1 MKRLLTGILAGTL
14 SLALLAGAV
23 GAVSGAN
30 RQTELALADALTLQ
44 RTYADGDGA
53 VKEQILAYTPG
64 GDVEPVVVYGD
75 TLYGRSTM
83 DYLQAYMA
91 DKDFTVVGAVNA
103 AFFDMSTGIPYGM
116 VVTDGVLRTS
126 GNVPTVGIEEDGGLV
141 IGTPNLKV
149 TMTYVGGDT
158 EISYNKALT
167 ETNGFCL
174 YSQDYD
180 YVTKNSHKGYYL
192 VLEADR
198 TELTTDCTME
208 AKVVDIET
216 DASKIDIPEDG
227 FVVGLAMDT
236 AYSSAMA
243 SVKKVKKGDTLT
255 FTVTVDKAWKDVA
268 YAVGGGELL
277 VENGKALSDFTLDT
291 AEKQAAR
298 SALGIGRWAWDMGW
312 GRSMMSS

>member
-116 VVTDGVLRTS
+116 VVTDGVSAPAATS
-126 GNVPTVGIEEDGGLV
+126 P
-141 IGTPNLKV
+141 PW
-149 TMTYVGGDT
+149 
-158 EISYNKALT
+158 
-167 ETNGFCL
+167 
-174 YSQDYD
+174 
-180 YVTKNSHKGYYL
+180 
-192 VLEADR
+192 
-198 TELTTDCTME
+198 
-208 AKVVDIET
+208 
-216 DASKIDIPEDG
+216 ASKR
-227 FVVGLAMDT
+227 T
-236 AYSSAMA
+236 AAWSSARP
-243 SVKKVKKGDTLT
+243 T
-255 FTVTVDKAWKDVA
+255 
-268 YAVGGGELL
+268 
-277 VENGKALSDFTLDT
+277 
-291 AEKQAAR
+291 
-298 SALGIGRWAWDMGW
+298 
-312 GRSMMSS
+312 

>member
-103 AFFDMSTGIPYGM
+103 AFF
-116 VVTDGVLRTS
+116 
-126 GNVPTVGIEEDGGLV
+126 
-141 IGTPNLKV
+141 
-149 TMTYVGGDT
+149 
-158 EISYNKALT
+158 
-167 ETNGFCL
+167 
-174 YSQDYD
+174 
-180 YVTKNSHKGYYL
+180 
-192 VLEADR
+192 
-198 TELTTDCTME
+198 
-208 AKVVDIET
+208 
-216 DASKIDIPEDG
+216 
-227 FVVGLAMDT
+227 
-236 AYSSAMA
+236 
-243 SVKKVKKGDTLT
+243 
-255 FTVTVDKAWKDVA
+255 
-268 YAVGGGELL
+268 
-277 VENGKALSDFTLDT
+277 
-291 AEKQAAR
+291 
-298 SALGIGRWAWDMGW
+298 
-312 GRSMMSS
+312 